1 MDYGIFIES
10 LNFALSDF
18 STKFELVTSEVDSLH
33 PFDYVRFKD
42 IIERHQ
48 QLQLKKNE
56 QQQRLA
62 ENIEKEQEKREDSMF
77 NQLKE

>member
-10 LNFALSDF
+10 VNFALSDF

-48 QLQLKKNE
+48 Q
-56 QQQRLA
+56 
-62 ENIEKEQEKREDSMF
+62 
-77 NQLKE
+77 